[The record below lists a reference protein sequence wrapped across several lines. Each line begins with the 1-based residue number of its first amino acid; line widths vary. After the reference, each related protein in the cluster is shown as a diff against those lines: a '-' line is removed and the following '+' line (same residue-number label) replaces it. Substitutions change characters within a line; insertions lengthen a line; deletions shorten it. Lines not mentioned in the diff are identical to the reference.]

1 MKWLLALVL
10 AAGCS
15 AGTRS
20 PEGAVRAFAE
30 AAADGDRAAVWK
42 LLGPATRKKL
52 EDDARHAAE
61 VSGRRA
67 MKPEEMLA
75 VGWFPPR
82 MRVDDVR
89 EVAREHGRATVEV
102 VGKNGERES
111 VSCVD
116 EGGAW
121 KVELP

>member
-1 MKWLLALVL
+1 MKWLLVLVL

-30 AAADGDRAAVWK
+30 AAADGDRPAVWK
-42 LLGPATRKKL
+42 LLGPSTRKKL

-75 VGWFPPR
+75 VGWFPPKL
-82 MRVDDVR
+82 RVDDVR
-89 EVAREHGRATVEV
+89 EVTREHGRATVEV
-102 VGKNGERES
+102 TGRNGERES
-111 VSCVD
+111 VTCVN

-121 KVELP
+121 KIELP